1 MMTFSALIVTAL
13 LVPASDLPTAGA
25 TGDSAA
31 SARADFQ
38 RLALSWMQAYNSND
52 SAALAGMYEEG
63 ARYVSGHVQ
72 NLVAEGRDR
81 VIANF
86 RAGVLMGGH
95 IDAVTVV

>member
-25 TGDSAA
+25 TG
-31 SARADFQ
+31 
-38 RLALSWMQAYNSND
+38 D